1 MAAMTSEIEAIG
13 IVFHQK
19 RIVDILTCLWKEVYL
34 LSAGATSNWNDRLD
48 DRFQARCIE
57 DDIQD

>member
-1 MAAMTSEIEAIG
+1 MVAMTSEIEAVG

-19 RIVDILTCLWKEVYL
+19 RIEDILTCLWKEVYL
-34 LSAGATSNWNDRLD
+34 LSVGVTSDRNDRLD
-48 DRFQARCIE
+48 NRFQARCIE